1 MDQMCQIFVQTISLK
16 TKLSQGWNQFQKK
29 YIVNVSFCS
38 FFYICKSREAK
49 TPTWLRPPQTRKYT
63 TRYLKITYLLH
74 SSHTTWLC
82 LSSIPRVDERET
94 LKNFTLPSY
103 RHTHRASPVQLLPV
117 CCGTPGVLAVACA
130 QPIVRNARANSTMV
144 VNRWF

>member
-49 TPTWLRPPQTRKYT
+49 TLTPLA
-63 TRYLKITYLLH
+63 
-74 SSHTTWLC
+74 SHLA
-82 LSSIPRVDERET
+82 SA
-94 LKNFTLPSY
+94 PSN
-103 RHTHRASPVQLLPV
+103 P
-117 CCGTPGVLAVACA
+117 
-130 QPIVRNARANSTMV
+130 
-144 VNRWF
+144 